1 MYTENVNLTNA
12 YAVSTDY
19 YVNTPQ
25 YTPVQEPVNNTFQE
39 ILDNAAGAAA
49 TQNQTYPAAPVSQ
62 TEETENNIVNGYYPA
77 PSAPPVTKPSEPAEA
92 FYIDKYY
99 SISESEVIQGIRD
112 VRKII
117 NAEDLSAKTD
127 IEKYTWIEKQF
138 IDAFGEDF
146 MMARNLSMPS
156 SMFYMIGIEFNDTIN
171 RLIEEPAQV
180 NRERLF
186 GDKSTEDIQKSIRDK
201 FPEVLT
207 NRDLFLMVNEMR
219 NSGVLDA
226 DSLRQIG
233 KEGANNIFD
242 TLNLL
247 RSYAKISTQ
256 NSDDEIGKLTLEER
270 DRRWAS
276 ILNNPVN
283 LNTLMRLYNAWS
295 QDGRFSM
302 GSDIASFI
310 ANFLGGEKD
319 ENGLFIINNHGAQDG
334 NHGQGGGPIYIN
346 YVGGADYSSGN
357 IHNGDNGPTN
367 INISSGVSGNS
378 NGFGNVKGE
387 PEEDWDKMLDMMLKG
402 MDEYDD
408 LIRSRMEL
416 INAEEPPVIDENPE
430 VDDNPGEGADEAPGA
445 EENVDS
451 GEGEGSSEG
460 GGSGEGQG
468 EAA

>member
-1 MYTENVNLTNA
+1 MSIESTYACTVQNVQTETPV
-12 YAVSTDY
+12 
-19 YVNTPQ
+19 YVPSYQ
-25 YTPVQEPVNNTFQE
+25 PVQETQPVNPVFSPDVVSIGE
-39 ILDNAAGAAA
+39 VASPYE
-49 TQNQTYPAAPVSQ
+49 TYAPPA
-62 TEETENNIVNGYYPA
+62 A
-77 PSAPPVTKPSEPAEA
+77 PSAPPAPPESSGVFNIGS
-92 FYIDKYY
+92 FYPIPEDKVVPT
-99 SISESEVIQGIRD
+99 IREVRHH
-112 VRKII
+112 I
-117 NAEDLSAKTD
+117 NNTDMSAKTD
-127 IEKYTWIEKQF
+127 VEKYEFVEGAFT
-138 IDAFGEDF
+138 DAFGKDF
-146 MMARNLSMPS
+146 LMAKNLSLPS

-430 VDDNPGEGADEAPGA
+430 VDDNPGEGAGEAPGA